1 MMEHFE
7 ILFWS
12 LIVITWAS
20 YGMHV
25 IKEYIRNHIEKGEE

>member
-1 MMEHFE
+1 MLELL
-7 ILFWS
+7 IWS

-25 IKEYIRNHIEKGEE
+25 IKEYVRNHIE

>member
-1 MMEHFE
+1 MTDSIE

-12 LIVITWAS
+12 LIVVTWAS

-25 IKEYIRNHIEKGEE
+25 IKEYIRVRLNGE